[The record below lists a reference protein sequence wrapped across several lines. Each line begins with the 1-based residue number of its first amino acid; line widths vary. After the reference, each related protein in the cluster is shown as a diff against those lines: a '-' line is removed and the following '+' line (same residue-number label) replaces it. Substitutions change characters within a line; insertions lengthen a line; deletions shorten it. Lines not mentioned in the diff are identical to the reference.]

1 MQSEFSITAFE
12 TVCQLYAEFLATM
25 LSALRPC
32 PQCQALR
39 EIQGER
45 RRALQ
50 WAPDHVDFLALTRLR
65 CRVCHTV
72 ETLFPPWIVPYELA
86 ALWILEAAVTA
97 VAVDG
102 YSLPHTANHWHWTL
116 AWVRAHVRPWM
127 AVGPEFRALVAQW
140 SRAMGWDDI
149 VSITWHPPATAV
161 AGDWAWLRVAWATLA
176 IQVLGV
182 AQAQYNTP
190 GWVVWRGLAPEVLPA
205 DPIPAVTHLGRRLR
219 QHTLSPP

>member
-1 MQSEFSITAFE
+1 MQSGFSITAFE
-12 TVCQLYAEFLATM
+12 VVCQLYAEFLTTM
-25 LSALRPC
+25 LPDLRPC
-32 PQCQALR
+32 PRCHALR
-39 EIQGER
+39 EIQGDR

-65 CRVCHTV
+65 CRACHTV
-72 ETLFPPWIVPYELA
+72 ETLFPPWIVPYGFA

-102 YSLPHTANHWHWTL
+102 QSLQQTANHWHWTL
-116 AWVRAHVRPWM
+116 AWVRAHVRPWI

-182 AQAQYNTP
+182 AQAQYTP
-190 GWVVWRGLAPEVLPA
+190 GWIVWRSIAPEVLPA

-219 QHTLSPP
+219 QRTLSPP